1 MIISEESEGYF
12 VLRYM
17 TKTHFIKFAISGA
30 IFAAINILILYIL
43 TDLLGIYYILSS
55 IIAFFLGS
63 TGNFLLNKKWTFK
76 ERIRHHD
83 TFKKYT
89 KAMSVNIAAVII
101 TIALLYALTEFL
113 NIYYL
118 ISQTIAMIVAF
129 FANFIGNKKI
139 VFISQQT

>member
-1 MIISEESEGYF
+1 
-12 VLRYM
+12 M
-17 TKTHFIKFAISGA
+17 TKTQFTKFAIAGL
-30 IFAAINILILYIL
+30 IFAVVNILILYVL
-43 TDLLGIYYILSS
+43 TNFLGIYYILSS

-83 TFKKYT
+83 LLSKYA
-89 KAMSVNIAAVII
+89 KAMYVNITAVII
-101 TIALLYALTEFL
+101 TIALLYILTEFL

-118 ISQTIAMIVAF
+118 LSQTIAMIVAF

-139 VFISQQT
+139 VFVSQ